1 MSLFSFGKRAPHH
14 NIGNKSEIT
23 SAKIETIFG
32 RYWLWGPR
40 ISASD
45 LHTDKVIITATKS
58 YDCWHVIH
66 REQIPFNHWGELI
79 VYNFCFNLVIFYRQA
94 TKPGRNDLKSM
105 NTLDEDNTTCI
116 FLAIYG
122 LTGAENKVQTKSRDK
137 HNYWF
142 YTGYLIGS
150 VSAWTPYSAAGF
162 STIPLENHYYFFY

>member
-1 MSLFSFGKRAPHH
+1 
-14 NIGNKSEIT
+14 
-23 SAKIETIFG
+23 
-32 RYWLWGPR
+32 
-40 ISASD
+40 
-45 LHTDKVIITATKS
+45 
-58 YDCWHVIH
+58 
-66 REQIPFNHWGELI
+66 
-79 VYNFCFNLVIFYRQA
+79 
-94 TKPGRNDLKSM
+94 M